1 MCTAAEAKTLQRVYG
16 RYNSFFRKVIPI
28 KRVQKPV
35 RWYTRLPV
43 YGNPGRVVNGCA
55 PGIPVLICGFGVV
68 VCGGVLWRVRRSS
81 SFLAPGPRK
90 QPARTFL
97 RSYRGTHPLGRSAL
111 SLLRCGERPRGYPD
125 VASGRCASTLRPW
138 GRERLAE
145 RRPERPTGKRGRT
158 VSQRGKAVSSVVT
171 SGCPSLRGRV
181 PCRNEDEYRF
191 PCGTHGDNHLSK
203 RNPSGPAFP
212 SGN

>member
-35 RWYTRLPV
+35 RWYTRLTV

-125 VASGRCASTLRPW
+125 VASGRCASTLRQR
-138 GRERLAE
+138 GRERL
-145 RRPERPTGKRGRT
+145 PGKRGRT
-158 VSQRGKAVSSVVT
+158 RIVPQRGKAVSSERDIRV
-171 SGCPSLRGRV
+171 PEAKRGRV
-181 PCRNEDEYRF
+181 P
-191 PCGTHGDNHLSK
+191 L
-203 RNPSGPAFP
+203 
-212 SGN
+212 

>member
-43 YGNPGRVVNGCA
+43 YGNPGRVVNGYARGFLPYFAGRRGTACGA
-55 PGIPVLICGFGVV
+55 MLVLVP
-68 VCGGVLWRVRRSS
+68 R
-81 SFLAPGPRK
+81 PGPRK
-90 QPARTFL
+90 QPVRTFL

-125 VASGRCASTLRPW
+125 VASGRCTGTLRQR
-138 GRERLAE
+138 GRERLLEVHVRKTRSPVIPA
-145 RRPERPTGKRGRT
+145 RKGGIVRSDIRVPEAK
-158 VSQRGKAVSSVVT
+158 
-171 SGCPSLRGRV
+171 RGRV
-181 PCRNEDEYRF
+181 PCRNED
-191 PCGTHGDNHLSK
+191 DNRLSK
-203 RNPSGPAFP
+203 RSKAEHCLFKRNRASPAEPSVPGL
-212 SGN
+212 SKRKLRS

>member
-35 RWYTRLPV
+35 RWYTRLTV
-43 YGNPGRVVNGCA
+43 YGNPGRVVNGYA

-125 VASGRCASTLRPW
+125 VASGRCASTLRQR
-138 GRERLAE
+138 GRERL
-145 RRPERPTGKRGRT
+145 PGKRGRT
-158 VSQRGKAVSSVVT
+158 RIVPQRGKAVSSVVT
-171 SGCPSLRGRV
+171 SGCPKRSEGGFPVGTRTITTFPSGTQAER
-181 PCRNEDEYRF
+181 RF
-191 PCGTHGDNHLSK
+191 PCATK
-203 RNPSGPAFP
+203 RSRVTRRA
-212 SGN
+212 